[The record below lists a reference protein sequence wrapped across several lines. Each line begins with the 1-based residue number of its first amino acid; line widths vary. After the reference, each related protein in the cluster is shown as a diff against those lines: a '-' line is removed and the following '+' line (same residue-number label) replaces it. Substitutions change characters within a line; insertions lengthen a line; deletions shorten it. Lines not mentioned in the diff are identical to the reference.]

1 MALDQDPAP
10 GLGSS
15 ECHGRPR
22 TFFFPG
28 GEGAKT
34 MSKERVFFFHR
45 RFHRC
50 FTIRVRRH
58 RLVFARFAY
67 RPTVCRVLGVPDS
80 VNVKLVPLSRKWLS
94 LDKTMTVAKW
104 CSFPAPKAHARA
116 TMIF

>member
-34 MSKERVFFFHR
+34 MSKERVFFFSSTLSSMFYDTSSSAPISLR
-45 RFHRC
+45 S
-50 FTIRVRRH
+50 IRVSTDG
-58 RLVFARFAY
+58 LS
-67 RPTVCRVLGVPDS
+67 S
-80 VNVKLVPLSRKWLS
+80 VGSTR
-94 LDKTMTVAKW
+94 
-104 CSFPAPKAHARA
+104 
-116 TMIF
+116 